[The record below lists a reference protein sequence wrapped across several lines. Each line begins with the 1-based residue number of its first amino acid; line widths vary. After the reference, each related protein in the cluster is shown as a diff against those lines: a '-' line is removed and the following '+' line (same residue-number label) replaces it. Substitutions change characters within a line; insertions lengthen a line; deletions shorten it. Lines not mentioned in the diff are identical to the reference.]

1 MATTTATITLS
12 SADLLGDNLSL
23 SSTTTLYEMGTT
35 IGLTQYEMG
44 RVLIP
49 SSNTNSILIKATAAG
64 AGDSSKVYVANKNTD
79 VTHYVVISINSVE
92 LGRLYSGDWMFIPWS
107 QSTTTVGESTVRH
120 DIEIF
125 CPTTA
130 SGTHPNGAGNPTA
143 DIEYMVFN
151 QGKTFVAAA

>member
-1 MATTTATITLS
+1 MATTTATITLA

-23 SSTTTLYEMGTT
+23 SSTTTLYDAGTI

-49 SSNTNSILIKATAAG
+49 SSDTNVILIDATTAG
-64 AGDSSKVYVANKNTD
+64 AADSSKVYIANKNTD

-107 QSTTTVGESTVRH
+107 QSATTH
-120 DIEIF
+120 DIEIY
-125 CPTTA
+125 CPAALATTC
-130 SGTHPNGAGNPTA
+130 
-143 DIEYMVFN
+143 DVEYMVFN